1 MSINSAR
8 AKIFTLKKEEFCFYK
23 RVPTFEIEQYE
34 DTDVRERVL
43 AIRTFVMSN
52 RQKFTTNI
60 GWIRCPH
67 TWWDHFLADAIPTF
81 SKWFHLKPK
90 YDTFDV
96 KAHVN
101 RLIIY
106 PEIEPSTHE
115 FQNYYVHDTINTNVV
130 RSVK

>member
-1 MSINSAR
+1 MSNDLK
-8 AKIFTLKKEEFCFYK
+8 AKRYLLQKKEICFH
-23 RVPTFEIEQYE
+23 RREPIFEVNRYE
-34 DTDVRERVL
+34 NNFTNEML
-43 AIRTFVMSN
+43 LTISAYVMTN
-52 RQKFTTNI
+52 EQKFTTNI
-60 GWIRCPH
+60 DWIRYPH